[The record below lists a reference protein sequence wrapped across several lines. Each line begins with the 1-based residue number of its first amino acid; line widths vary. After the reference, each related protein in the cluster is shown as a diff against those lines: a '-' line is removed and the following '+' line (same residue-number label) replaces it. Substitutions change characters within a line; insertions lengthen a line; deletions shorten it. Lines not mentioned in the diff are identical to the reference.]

1 MDTWICNEFHEED
14 TKYDTLFFFTTFSS
28 FFAQSAIHLHHNTAT
43 FARITERHSYRNRR
57 TLLSPQCQ
65 WLG

>member
-1 MDTWICNEFHEED
+1 MDIWICNEFHEED
-14 TKYDTLFFFTTFSS
+14 TKYDTLFLFTTFSS
-28 FFAQSAIHLHHNTAT
+28 FSAPSAIHLHHNTAT
-43 FARITERHSYRNRR
+43 FARITERLSYRNRR